1 MLAQWEIGNIAGH
14 TVILPVAGMTAAVV
28 VVERFAAVVSC
39 TAGEA
44 GTREAA
50 TGEAGTG
57 EAATG
62 EAGTG
67 ETATGEA
74 ATGEAGTGEAATGEA
89 GTGEAATG
97 EQLAIVVY
105 GWRGCGCGRW
115 FREFGDR

>member
-67 ETATGEA
+67 E
-74 ATGEAGTGEAATGEA
+74 
-89 GTGEAATG
+89 AATG
-97 EQLAIVVY
+97 EQLAIVVCMA
-105 GWRGCGCGRW
+105 GEAVVAVDGSGSLEIDSA
-115 FREFGDR
+115 FSF

>member
-67 ETATGEA
+67 E
-74 ATGEAGTGEAATGEA
+74 
-89 GTGEAATG
+89 AATG